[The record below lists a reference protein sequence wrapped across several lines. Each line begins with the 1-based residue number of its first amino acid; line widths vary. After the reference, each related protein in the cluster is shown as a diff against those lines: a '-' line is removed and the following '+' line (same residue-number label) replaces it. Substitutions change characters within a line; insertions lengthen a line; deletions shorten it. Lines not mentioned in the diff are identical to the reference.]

1 MERKT
6 VKDPTITNKARIAY
20 LGSLPPPIGGI
31 SMDLQR
37 LTERL
42 SAEGYD
48 YTVYDLLN
56 KKKTYRDGTSEKIG
70 NRWWWMLKYIFT
82 AREDLICCHHL
93 DWKLVVIVGLMTLL
107 GHKTLVSIGSRSLS
121 DAWKEGG
128 WLRKKIIAFSLRRYS
143 LVIAHN
149 PVIKQFCL
157 SLGVKPDRVKIIY
170 GFIPPAV
177 KEEEVAHI
185 PQRIW
190 DFIKSHTPI
199 ISANA
204 YKIVFYQGQDL
215 YGLDLCVDLCANL
228 KRDYPNIGLV
238 FCLPNV
244 GDYNYLHKMEQRIK
258 EKDIENN
265 FLFITQSYQLY
276 PFLMKSQVF
285 LRPTNTDGDAT
296 SLREALFFGVP
307 SVASDVAP
315 RPEGTLLFKS
325 RDIEDFTSKVRGVL
339 ESYEQH
345 RRRLETLKPE
355 DNSPGLLKVYR
366 RLINKE

>member
-1 MERKT
+1 MSQK
-6 VKDPTITNKARIAY
+6 KARIAY

-37 LTERL
+37 LTGRL
-42 SAEGYD
+42 VAEGYD

-56 KKKTYRDGTSEKIG
+56 KKTTYRDGTSEKIG

-82 AREDLICCHHL
+82 AREDLICCHHI
-93 DWKLVVIVGLMTLL
+93 DWRLRVVVGLMTLL
-107 GHKTLVSIGSRSLS
+107 GHKTLVSIAGPSLN
-121 DAWKEGG
+121 DAWREGG

-143 LVIAHN
+143 FVIAHN

-157 SLGVKPDRVKIIY
+157 SLGVKPERIKIIY

-177 KEEEVAHI
+177 KDEEVAQI
-185 PQRIW
+185 PEEEW

-199 ISANA
+199 ISVNA

-228 KRDYPNIGLV
+228 KSDYPHIGLV

-244 GDYNYLHKMEQRIK
+244 GDYDYLHKMQQRIK

-265 FLFITQSYQLY
+265 FLLVTQSYQFY

-307 SVASDVAP
+307 SVASDVFP
-315 RPEGTLLFKS
+315 RPEGTILFES
-325 RDIEDFTSKVRGVL
+325 RNIEDFTLKVRDVL
-339 ESYEQH
+339 QNYEQN
-345 RRRLETLKPE
+345 RRKLETLKPE
-355 DNSPGLLKVYR
+355 DNSKELIKVYQG
-366 RLINKE
+366 LIGNAK